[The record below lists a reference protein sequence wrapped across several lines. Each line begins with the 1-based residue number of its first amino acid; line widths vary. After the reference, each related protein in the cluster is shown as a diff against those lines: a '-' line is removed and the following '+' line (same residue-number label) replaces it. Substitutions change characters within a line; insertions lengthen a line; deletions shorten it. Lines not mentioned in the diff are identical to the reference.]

1 MESIGFVNL
10 TLLLGALLVLVG
22 IFSSLMARR
31 FGAPLLFVFLAI
43 GMLAGEDGPG
53 GFAFDD
59 YQTAYLIGSLALAVI
74 LFDGGLR
81 THYGAFRRALGP
93 SVTLATLGVILT
105 AVFLAVPAMLIF
117 SLTPLEA
124 LLIASIVASTDAAA
138 VFFLLR
144 SGGLQLRAK
153 MGTTLEM
160 ESATND
166 PIAVFL
172 TLLFVHLL
180 SMPDAAAGDMMT
192 IFLQQAVL
200 GVAFGVAGGY
210 GAVLLLNRVDLPGGL
225 HPLFVLAL
233 AVLIFALTA
242 KLGGSGFLAAFL
254 AGLIIGNTPV
264 RAFPSIGKFHDAMTW
279 LAQIVMFIVLGLL
292 VTPSALVAHAP
303 AAILFAL
310 ALIFVA
316 RPLAVWLCL
325 IPFRFT
331 SVEKGFIA
339 WVGLRGAVSIFLASI
354 PMLVQLPQ
362 AELFFNV
369 AFFVVLVSLV
379 VQGWSV
385 NPVARALRV
394 AAPRRLPDVNRV
406 ELDLPGQ
413 TAYELAGYAVTPDSD
428 ILARR
433 NAPRYA
439 SLALVVRDG
448 MVRRAHEI
456 ERLKPG
462 DYAYFLVRPDRAKRL
477 DRLFISNESL
487 ATGARR
493 IFLKLR
499 LPGDMPLRRIE
510 ARHGLRFGWRYR
522 DETLAGFHAAKLKEA
537 GDAAPPGRIV
547 ILHEAMI
554 APVHAGAEAQG
565 SAPQPFDIMIDLAAT
580 QKERSLIGML
590 KDILPRPFGA
600 GGPR

>member
-1 MESIGFVNL
+1 
-10 TLLLGALLVLVG
+10 
-22 IFSSLMARR
+22 
-31 FGAPLLFVFLAI
+31 GAPLLFVFLLI
-43 GMLAGEDGPG
+43 GMLAGEEGPG

-93 SVTLATLGVILT
+93 SVTLATLGVVLT
-105 AVFLAVPAMLIF
+105 AGFLAVPAMLIF

-180 SMPDAAAGDMMT
+180 SMPDAAAGDMVT

-233 AVLIFALTA
+233 AVFIFALTA

-254 AGLIIGNTPV
+254 AGLIIGNSPV

-331 SVEKGFIA
+331 PVEKGFIA

-369 AFFVVLVSLV
+369 AFFAVLVSLV

-428 ILARR
+428 IIARR
-433 NAPRYA
+433 HAPRYA

-448 MVRRAHEI
+448 KVMRAHEI
-456 ERLKPG
+456 ERLQPG

-510 ARHGLRFGWRYR
+510 ARHGLRFGLRYR
-522 DETLAGFHAAKLKEA
+522 DETLASFHAAKLKEA
-537 GDAAPPGRIV
+537 GDGAPPGRFV
-547 ILHEAMI
+547 ILREAMI
-554 APVHAGAEAQG
+554 APVHAGAGTQG
-565 SAPQPFDIMIDLAAT
+565 DAPQAFDIMLDL
-580 QKERSLIGML
+580 
-590 KDILPRPFGA
+590 GA
-600 GGPR
+600 L

>member
-10 TLLLGALLVLVG
+10 ALLLAALLVLVG
-22 IFSSLMARR
+22 IFSSLAARR
-31 FGAPLLFVFLAI
+31 FGAPLLFVFLLI
-43 GMLAGEDGPG
+43 GMLAGEEGPG

-93 SVTLATLGVILT
+93 SVTLATLGVVLT
-105 AVFLAVPAMLIF
+105 AGFLAVPAMLIF

-180 SMPDAAAGDMMT
+180 SMPDAAAGDMVT

-233 AVLIFALTA
+233 AVFIFALTA

-254 AGLIIGNTPV
+254 AGLIIGNSPV

-331 SVEKGFIA
+331 PVEKGFIA

-369 AFFVVLVSLV
+369 AFFAVLVSLV

-428 ILARR
+428 IIARR
-433 NAPRYA
+433 HAPRYA

-448 MVRRAHEI
+448 KVMRAHEI
-456 ERLKPG
+456 ERLQPG

-510 ARHGLRFGWRYR
+510 THHGLRFGRRYR

-537 GDAAPPGRIV
+537 GDGAPPGRFV
-547 ILHEAMI
+547 ILREAMI
-554 APVHAGAEAQG
+554 APVHADAGTQG
-565 SAPQPFDIMIDLAAT
+565 DAPQAFDIMLDLGALH
-580 QKERSLIGML
+580 KERGFRALL
-590 KDILPRPFGA
+590 ADILPRPFGSGRA
-600 GGPR
+600 R